1 MIVDSARYVWRIMS
15 GAEIIDPPYGYGWYV
30 DVRDVAKLILF
41 AVERADEA
49 DGERYISSTCWGP
62 PQAAADILRPAYPRL
77 PIKEGKPGEGYL
89 PGFKA
94 PGPLD
99 FDGSKALKA
108 VGQGFVPYD
117 QSLLDMAKMIEH
129 LFE

>member
-1 MIVDSARYVWRIMS
+1 MTGPPLTPPETPEKIVDSARYLWRIMS

-41 AVERADEA
+41 AVARADEA
-49 DGERYISSTCWGP
+49 DGRDT
-62 PQAAADILRPAYPRL
+62 
-77 PIKEGKPGEGYL
+77 
-89 PGFKA
+89 
-94 PGPLD
+94 
-99 FDGSKALKA
+99 LKA

-117 QSLLDMAKMIEH
+117 QSLLDMAKMTEH